1 MARPFR
7 IGCPG
12 ALYRDLERV
21 GLRLV
26 TQYLAKKWEDEY
38 GLFEVAGLLCAIWR
52 SRLESSR
59 TTNVFPSWLGSFR
72 KVIVQN
78 GDGHDVSM

>member
-21 GLRLV
+21 GLGLV
-26 TQYLAKKWEDEY
+26 TQYLGKKWEDEY
-38 GLFEVAGLLCAIWR
+38 GLFEVAGLL
-52 SRLESSR
+52 
-59 TTNVFPSWLGSFR
+59 
-72 KVIVQN
+72 
-78 GDGHDVSM
+78 

>member
-26 TQYLAKKWEDEY
+26 TQYLAKKWE
-38 GLFEVAGLLCAIWR
+38 
-52 SRLESSR
+52 LEFQLQVQHYR
-59 TTNVFPSWLGSFR
+59 PCWA
-72 KVIVQN
+72 KVLPCSQ
-78 GDGHDVSM
+78 DPDT